1 MRRYSITYFIGQSF
15 KGLWR
20 NGVMSLAS
28 ITVLMSC
35 LVVMGSFSLLV
46 VTINHNLNLLGI
58 LNEITVF
65 VDVGTDDLKIAD
77 IERQI
82 RAQENVDTI
91 EYRSSAE
98 VMEKERVKF
107 ESYPELINL
116 IEERGDRDRV
126 FAPTFII
133 TYKDN
138 AKVPTLQY
146 NLERMDGIAKVKCN
160 VELAQTLE
168 TAKNGIV
175 MIFVWF
181 LIILFVVS
189 VFVIINTIKL
199 AVYSRR
205 QEINV
210 MRYVGATNWFIVL
223 PFIFEGVLIGI
234 VASGLA
240 FLIVWYAYS
249 YVYKIVILDFQMIQ
263 MMMFGDIRTFLGLSF
278 LLIGVLT
285 GIIGSCISLNK
296 YLKA

>member
-1 MRRYSITYFIGQSF
+1 MRRYSVTYFIGQSI

-35 LVVMGSFSLLV
+35 LIVMGSFSLLV
-46 VTINHNLNLLGI
+46 VTINHNLNLVGV
-58 LNEITVF
+58 LNEITAF
-65 VDVGTDDLKIAD
+65 VDVEKNDLEISS
-77 IERQI
+77 IETQI
-82 RAQENVDTI
+82 RALDNVNTI
-91 EYRSSAE
+91 EYLSSAE
-98 VMEKERVKF
+98 VMEKERSHY
-107 ESYPELINL
+107 ESYPDLLQLIDD
-116 IEERGDRDRV
+116 RGDRDKV
-126 FAPTFII
+126 FSPTFII
-133 TYKDN
+133 TYIEN
-138 AKVPTLQY
+138 SKVSNLQY
-146 NLERMDGIAKVKCN
+146 NLERIDGIKKVNCN
-160 VELAQTLE
+160 TDLAQTLE
-168 TAKNGIV
+168 SAKNGII
-175 MIFVWF
+175 MIFAWF

-205 QEINV
+205 QEINI

-234 VASGLA
+234 VSSGIA
-240 FLIVWYAYS
+240 FLVVGYAYS
-249 YVYKIVILDFQMIQ
+249 YIQKIIIVDFQMIQ
-263 MMMFGDIRTFLGLSF
+263 MILFNDIRLYIGLSF